1 MSLAKK
7 PGKNSYVVVATQGN
21 GDEEALENA
30 LSIDTQ
36 YVGFVASGKKAE
48 ALREILLSRGITAE
62 RLEKVKA
69 PAGLDIKARSPEE
82 IALSIFAEIV
92 LKLREG
98 QQFSPREV
106 ERATDPICGMS
117 VDVDSAK
124 HVFDYQESRFYFCCE
139 GCKTLF
145 RPRSPKVSG

>member
-1 MSLAKK
+1 MNYHVVNEVSEK

-30 LSIDTQ
+30 LSIDAQ
-36 YVGFVASGKKAE
+36 YVGFVASRKKAE
-48 ALREILLSRGITAE
+48 ALKEILLTRGIPAE

-98 QQFSPREV
+98 QQVSPREV

-124 HVFDYQESRFYFCCE
+124 HVF
-139 GCKTLF
+139 
-145 RPRSPKVSG
+145 